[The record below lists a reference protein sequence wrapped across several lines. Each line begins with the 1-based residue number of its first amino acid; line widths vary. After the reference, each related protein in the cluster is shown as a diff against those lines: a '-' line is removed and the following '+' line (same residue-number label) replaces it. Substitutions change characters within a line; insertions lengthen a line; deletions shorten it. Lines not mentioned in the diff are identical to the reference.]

1 MEKLSFW
8 NRLCVIAISAGM
20 LTSVL
25 CFCGCRTSKESSTA
39 VRSDSTRYNVT
50 VVSTI
55 EQVPTKMTDLVLTPD
70 HLTRLTQLP
79 KGYSLQAPTNEDG
92 GANIRVESDG
102 KGGLNIVAETPP
114 MVQRKDSTAKE
125 IETHIRDETKKTKNT
140 DMQPSIWE
148 QWKERVSWMSLGA
161 LALMFVAYF
170 IKKKFNKPLKRK
182 KYG

>member
-8 NRLCVIAISAGM
+8 NRLCGIVISAGM

-25 CFCGCRTSKESSTA
+25 CFSGCKASKVSSTA

-55 EQVPTKMTDLVLTPD
+55 EPVPTKMTDLVLTPD
-70 HLTRLTQLP
+70 HLTRLTRLP

-102 KGGLNIVAETPP
+102 KGGLNIVAETSP

-125 IETHIRDETKKTKNT
+125 IETHIRDETTDKTV
-140 DMQPSIWE
+140 
-148 QWKERVSWMSLGA
+148 KEYNRPPTISKIMMIVFIVGFA
-161 LALMFVAYF
+161 VFV
-170 IKKKFNKPLKRK
+170 LKQQ
-182 KYG
+182 

>member
-8 NRLCVIAISAGM
+8 NRLCGIVISAGM

-25 CFCGCRTSKESSTA
+25 CFSGCKASKVSSTA
-39 VRSDSTRYNVT
+39 VRSASTRYNVT

-55 EQVPTKMTDLVLTPD
+55 EPVPTKMTDLVLTPD
-70 HLTRLTQLP
+70 HLTRLTRLP

-102 KGGLNIVAETPP
+102 KGGLNIVAETSP

-125 IETHIRDETKKTKNT
+125 IETHIRDETTDKTV
-140 DMQPSIWE
+140 
-148 QWKERVSWMSLGA
+148 KEYNRPPTISKIMMIVFIVGFA
-161 LALMFVAYF
+161 VFV
-170 IKKKFNKPLKRK
+170 LKQQ
-182 KYG
+182 

>member
-8 NRLCVIAISAGM
+8 NRLCGIVISAGM

-25 CFCGCRTSKESSTA
+25 CFCGCKASKVSSTA

-55 EQVPTKMTDLVLTPD
+55 EPVPTKVTDLVLTPE
-70 HLTRLTQLP
+70 HLTRLTRLP

-102 KGGLNIVAETPP
+102 KGGLNIVAETSP
-114 MVQRKDSTAKE
+114 MVQRKASTAKE
-125 IETHIRDETKKTKNT
+125 IEPHIRDETTDKTV
-140 DMQPSIWE
+140 
-148 QWKERVSWMSLGA
+148 KEYNRPPTISKIMMIVFIVGFA
-161 LALMFVAYF
+161 VFV
-170 IKKKFNKPLKRK
+170 LKQQ
-182 KYG
+182 

>member
-8 NRLCVIAISAGM
+8 NRLCGIVISAGM

-25 CFCGCRTSKESSTA
+25 CFSGCKASKVSSTA

-55 EQVPTKMTDLVLTPD
+55 EPVPTKMTDLVLTPE
-70 HLTRLTQLP
+70 HLTRLTRLP

-102 KGGLNIVAETPP
+102 KGGLNIVAETSP

-125 IETHIRDETKKTKNT
+125 IETHIRDETTDKTV
-140 DMQPSIWE
+140 
-148 QWKERVSWMSLGA
+148 KEYNRPPTISKIMMIVFIVGFA
-161 LALMFVAYF
+161 VFV
-170 IKKKFNKPLKRK
+170 LKQQ
-182 KYG
+182 

>member
-1 MEKLSFW
+1 MTSMEKLSFW
-8 NRLCVIAISAGM
+8 NRLCGIAISAGM
-20 LTSVL
+20 LISVL

-55 EQVPTKMTDLVLTPD
+55 EPVPTKMTDLVLTPD

-102 KGGLNIVAETPP
+102 KGGLNIVAETSP

-125 IETHIRDETKKTKNT
+125 IETHIRDETEKTMVKNT
-140 DMQPSIWE
+140 GRPPFVEIWIGMML
-148 QWKERVSWMSLGA
+148 VG
-161 LALMFVAYF
+161 F
-170 IKKKFNKPLKRK
+170 IMMYVENKLKNK
-182 KYG
+182 

>member
-8 NRLCVIAISAGM
+8 NRLCGIVISAGM

-25 CFCGCRTSKESSTA
+25 FFSGCKASKVSSTA

-55 EQVPTKMTDLVLTPD
+55 EPVPTKMTDLVLTPE
-70 HLTRLTQLP
+70 HLTRLTRLP
-79 KGYSLQAPTNEDG
+79 KGYSLQAPKNEDG

-102 KGGLNIVAETPP
+102 KGGLNIVAETSP

-125 IETHIRDETKKTKNT
+125 IETHIRDETTDKTV
-140 DMQPSIWE
+140 
-148 QWKERVSWMSLGA
+148 KEYNRPPTISKIMMIVFIVGFA
-161 LALMFVAYF
+161 VFV
-170 IKKKFNKPLKRK
+170 LKQQ
-182 KYG
+182 

>member
-8 NRLCVIAISAGM
+8 NRLCGIVISAGM

-25 CFCGCRTSKESSTA
+25 CFSGCKASKVSSTV

-55 EQVPTKMTDLVLTPD
+55 EPVPTKMTDLVLTPD
-70 HLTRLTQLP
+70 HLTRLTRLP

-102 KGGLNIVAETPP
+102 KGGLNIVAETSP

-125 IETHIRDETKKTKNT
+125 IETHIRDETTDKTV
-140 DMQPSIWE
+140 
-148 QWKERVSWMSLGA
+148 KEYNRPPTISKIMMIVFIVGFA
-161 LALMFVAYF
+161 VFV
-170 IKKKFNKPLKRK
+170 LKQQ
-182 KYG
+182 

>member
-8 NRLCVIAISAGM
+8 NRLCGIVISAGM

-25 CFCGCRTSKESSTA
+25 CFSGCKASKASSTA

-55 EQVPTKMTDLVLTPD
+55 EPVPMKVTDLVLTPE
-70 HLTRLTQLP
+70 HLTRLTRLP

-92 GANIRVESDG
+92 GANILVESDG
-102 KGGLNIVAETPP
+102 KGGLNIVAETSP

-125 IETHIRDETKKTKNT
+125 IETHIRDETTDKTV
-140 DMQPSIWE
+140 
-148 QWKERVSWMSLGA
+148 KEYNRPPTISKIMMIVFIVGFA
-161 LALMFVAYF
+161 VFV
-170 IKKKFNKPLKRK
+170 LKQQ
-182 KYG
+182 

>member
-8 NRLCVIAISAGM
+8 NRLCGIVISAGM

-25 CFCGCRTSKESSTA
+25 CFSGCKASKASSTA
-39 VRSDSTRYNVT
+39 VRLDSTRYNVT

-55 EQVPTKMTDLVLTPD
+55 EPVPMKVTDLVLTPE
-70 HLTRLTQLP
+70 HLTRLTRLP

-102 KGGLNIVAETPP
+102 KGGLNIVAETSP

-125 IETHIRDETKKTKNT
+125 IETHIRDETTDKTV
-140 DMQPSIWE
+140 
-148 QWKERVSWMSLGA
+148 KEYNRPPTISKIMMIVFIVGFA
-161 LALMFVAYF
+161 VFV
-170 IKKKFNKPLKRK
+170 LKQQ
-182 KYG
+182 

>member
-1 MEKLSFW
+1 MSMEKLSFW

-25 CFCGCRTSKESSTA
+25 CFCGCRTSKESSIA

-55 EQVPTKMTDLVLTPD
+55 EPVPTKMTDLVLTPD
-70 HLTRLTQLP
+70 HLTRLTRLP

-102 KGGLNIVAETPP
+102 KGGLNIVAETSP

-125 IETHIRDETKKTKNT
+125 IETHIRDETTEET
-140 DMQPSIWE
+140 V
-148 QWKERVSWMSLGA
+148 KEYNRPPTIGKIMIIVFIVGFA
-161 LALMFVAYF
+161 VFV
-170 IKKKFNKPLKRK
+170 LKQQ
-182 KYG
+182 